1 MCNKNYAPMQHTQS
15 GEPRL
20 TVVFPL
26 ITDRDDI
33 TFKNILGILKSQPV
47 FFKIGLALSLI
58 PLVNHV
64 VL

>member
-26 ITDRDDI
+26 ITDRNDI
-33 TFKNILGILKSQPV
+33 TFKNILGIFKSQSV
-47 FFKIGLALSLI
+47 LFKIGLALGLV
-58 PLVNHV
+58 PLVDHV